1 MAEKIKVKIA
11 GRMYPLQIKPSE
23 EVFIRDAAAQIEK
36 MILNFEQNYA
46 VEDKQDALAMC
57 VLHMASQLEKQKT
70 KNSEMITNISEQ
82 LEEFVQLTEAALN
95 NKT

>member
-23 EVFIRDAAAQIEK
+23 EVFIRNAAQQVEK
-36 MILNFEQNYA
+36 MILNFEKNYA

-57 VLHMASQLEKQKT
+57 VLNLASQLEKQKT
-70 KNSEMITNISEQ
+70 NKTEMINSISEQ
-82 LEEFVQLTEAALN
+82 LEEFEQLTEAALN
-95 NKT
+95 KK

>member
-11 GRMYPLQIKPSE
+11 GRMYPLHINASE
-23 EVFIRDAAAQIEK
+23 EEFIRRAASQIEK

-57 VLHMASQLEKQKT
+57 VLQIASQLEKQKT
-70 KNSEMITNISEQ
+70 KNSETIQKISEQ
-82 LEEFVQLTEAALN
+82 LVEFDQLADSALH
-95 NKT
+95 KK